1 VWAQFSQRS
10 TCPPSAEVPAGLDRR
25 HDGMINLS
33 RLCRKVE
40 ENLVAFSQVRTKDFC
55 RGNDS
60 LFTGKS
66 FPALANYFPAPILRE
81 FVRNTLKIRAFSPAI
96 FAKMARK

>member
-40 ENLVAFSQVRTKDFC
+40 ENLVAFSQVCTKDFW
-55 RGNDS
+55 GTVS
-60 LFTGKS
+60 
-66 FPALANYFPAPILRE
+66 E
-81 FVRNTLKIRAFSPAI
+81 
-96 FAKMARK
+96 ARHLCARIAMSRIH